1 MDVNELKGALKG
13 NIDKLSDE
21 AKDKLKAAQTKAE
34 ALGILNSEGV
44 ELTHD
49 ALDNVSGGESQ
60 EDPIIYHPHIKL
72 PEVHPWNK

>member
-34 ALGILNSEGV
+34 ALGILNSEGE
-44 ELTHD
+44 ELTD
-49 ALDNVSGGESQ
+49 EALDDVSGGGV
-60 EDPIIYHPHIKL
+60 
-72 PEVHPWNK
+72 PEIMGLRGAE

>member
-34 ALGILNSEGV
+34 ALGILNSEGA
-44 ELTHD
+44 ELTDD
-49 ALDNVSGGESQ
+49 ALDNVSGGEPPQKSK
-60 EDPIIYHPHIKL
+60 PPVIHTP
-72 PEVHPWNK
+72 

>member
-1 MDVNELKGALKG
+1 MDVNEFKSALKG

-44 ELTHD
+44 ELTDD

-60 EDPIIYHPHIKL
+60 EDPIIHHLYIKL
-72 PEVHPWNK
+72 PEDHPWNK

>member
-44 ELTHD
+44 ELTDD

-60 EDPIIYHPHIKL
+60 EGPHYIKI
-72 PEVHPWNK
+72 PKVHLWNK

>member
-44 ELTHD
+44 ELTDD
-49 ALDNVSGGESQ
+49 ALDNVSGGESPEGPHYIKIP
-60 EDPIIYHPHIKL
+60 EDFPLK
-72 PEVHPWNK
+72 

>member
-44 ELTHD
+44 ELTDD

-60 EDPIIYHPHIKL
+60 EDIHYHIKIHD
-72 PEVHPWNK
+72 P

>member
-13 NIDKLSDE
+13 NIEKLSDE

-44 ELTHD
+44 ELTDD

-60 EDPIIYHPHIKL
+60 EGPHYIKI
-72 PEVHPWNK
+72 PEDFPLK

>member
-44 ELTHD
+44 ELTED
-49 ALDNVSGGESQ
+49 ELEIVSGGKN
-60 EDPIIYHPHIKL
+60 PGRYVKPTTKT
-72 PEVHPWNK
+72 

>member
-21 AKDKLKAAQTKAE
+21 AKDKLKAAQTQAE

-44 ELTHD
+44 ELSD
-49 ALDNVSGGESQ
+49 EDLDDVSGGDAVGPGTAEYA
-60 EDPIIYHPHIKL
+60 IIISA
-72 PEVHPWNK
+72 

>member
-60 EDPIIYHPHIKL
+60 EGPHYYIKI
-72 PEVHPWNK
+72 PEDFPLK

>member
-34 ALGILNSEGV
+34 ALGILNAEGV
-44 ELTHD
+44 ELTDD
-49 ALDNVSGGESQ
+49 ALDDVSGGKINP
-60 EDPIIYHPHIKL
+60 DAAWGKAF
-72 PEVHPWNK
+72 

>member
-34 ALGILNSEGV
+34 ALGSLNSEGV
-44 ELTHD
+44 ELTDD
-49 ALDNVSGGESQ
+49 ALDDVSGGRA
-60 EDPIIYHPHIKL
+60 P
-72 PEVHPWNK
+72 VHFWRPD